1 MLSDL
6 RIVMRFAC
14 VVAWALGTASA
25 FGQAG
30 TAPGPSAPST
40 APDSPLPA
48 FEVATIKPVVGGIA
62 GFVTYSG
69 GRMKCA
75 FCNLDMLLI
84 FAFDVQPYQI
94 VGAPGWG
101 HSADGYSIEAIPP
114 DSSEL
119 RKLNLTSPTHALTN
133 EQREMVQSLLIER
146 FQLKFH
152 RESKIGAVYVLTR
165 GNGELKLH
173 APRDK
178 DSSPGVWLASDGL
191 VGQNASTALLAVR
204 LSSILQR
211 PVLDETGL
219 SGSFDFKSA
228 VLGNDAKAEYQDI
241 VASILTSVQDMGL
254 KLRSA
259 KGPVETIVIDHIE
272 RPSPN

>member
-1 MLSDL
+1 MFSDL
-6 RIVMRFAC
+6 RIVMRFVC
-14 VVAWALGTASA
+14 TVVLATGAAGVL
-25 FGQAG
+25 GQAG
-30 TAPGPSAPST
+30 TAPGSSATNTAAVPQRPS
-40 APDSPLPA
+40 
-48 FEVATIKPVVGGIA
+48 FEVATIKPAPGGIA
-62 GFVTYSG
+62 GFMTTSG
-69 GRMKCA
+69 GRTKCA

-94 VGAPGWG
+94 VGEPDWG
-101 HSADGYSIEAIPP
+101 HHQGYSIDALPP

-119 RKLNLTSPTHALTN
+119 RDLKLTSPTRALTS
-133 EQREMVQSLLIER
+133 EQREMLQSLLMER

-152 RESKIGAVYVLTR
+152 RDSKIGAVYALTR
-165 GNGELKLH
+165 GNGELKMH

-191 VGQNASTALLAVR
+191 VGQNASMSLLAVR

-219 SGSFDFKSA
+219 TGSFDFKSA
-228 VLGNDAKAEYQDI
+228 LMANDPNAEYQDI

-254 KLRSA
+254 KLKSA

-272 RPSPN
+272 QPSPN

>member
-30 TAPGPSAPST
+30 MAPRPSAPST

-101 HSADGYSIEAIPP
+101 HSADGYSIDAIPP

-254 KLRSA
+254 KLKSA